1 MLKKLVAFYKRNRFV
16 TRMAAAVLLTALV
29 AFVFLRDD
37 AAPEETIVSVPN
49 VTVSTVRNLAGSD
62 DFSAVGTVSAMSE
75 ARLQAESAGRVTAV
89 TAQIG
94 NTVRAGQVIATIE
107 NASERASLLQAEGA
121 YEAAVAGA
129 VQGNSGSRD
138 AASALKNSKDA
149 AVAVVRDAYTDS
161 NTALITSIDQFF
173 SEPDGFVPGLRIDG
187 NASVLNAERVAFQP
201 LMTTW
206 KTSVD
211 GATPD
216 NVTAKLDEAERNVIR
231 TIAFVDSFAAI
242 TRDSQGNKFLAGV
255 PVTSLAPALLAKSSE
270 LNGTLRS
277 IQSARAALTSAEE
290 AALRSEIAGSGGS
303 VSLADAQVKI
313 ALGSLRAAQA
323 AYEKT
328 LVRTPITGVV
338 NALYLK
344 TGEYV
349 SPAQP
354 AAIVAN
360 NNGLEIR
367 TDVNES
373 DAAALAVG
381 DVVTIDETASGTI
394 TAIGGAIDPTTG
406 RVAVKVS
413 VDDAASLSNGS
424 TVSLTFS
431 KKSASAESNVISI
444 PLSAIKMTGSG
455 PVVFTVND
463 ERKLTLGSVTLGA
476 ISGERVIVET
486 GLTMDS
492 VIVVDARG
500 LKEGEEVNVVT
511 N

>member
-1 MLKKLVAFYKRNRFV
+1 MLKKLVTFYKNNRLV
-16 TRMAAAVLLTALV
+16 SIAAGLVLLV
-29 AFVFLRDD
+29 AVAAFIFLRGD
-37 AAPEETIVSVPN
+37 AVVEEEAVAVQS
-49 VTVSTVRNLAGSD
+49 VTVSAVRNLGGSN
-62 DFSAVGTVSAMSE
+62 DFSTVGTVAAVSE
-75 ARLQAESAGRVTAV
+75 ARLQSEAGGRVTAV
-89 TAQIG
+89 TVQVGA
-94 NTVRAGQVIATIE
+94 TVRAGQIIASIE
-107 NASERASLLQAEGA
+107 NASERAALLQAEGS

-129 VQGNSGSRD
+129 EQGDSGTRD
-138 AASALKNSKDA
+138 AESSLKNSKDA

-173 SEPDGFVPGLRIDG
+173 SDPSGSVPGLRING
-187 NASVLNAERVAFQP
+187 NANTLNAERVAFEP
-201 LMTTW
+201 LMATW

-211 GATPD
+211 GTTPD
-216 NVTAKLDEAERNVIR
+216 NVRSKLDEAERNVVR
-231 TIAFVDSFAAI
+231 TIAFVDRFAAI
-242 TRDSQGNKFLAGV
+242 TRDAAGNETLDGV
-255 PVTSLAPALLAKSSE
+255 LVTSYAPALFAKSSE

-277 IQSARAALTSAEE
+277 IQSARSALTSAEE
-290 AALRSEIAGSGGS
+290 AALRSQIAGTGGS

-344 TGEYV
+344 AGEYV
-349 SPAQP
+349 SPSQP

-360 NNGLEIR
+360 NNGLEIT
-367 TDVNES
+367 TDVNEA
-373 DAAALAVG
+373 DAAVLAIG
-381 DVVTIDETASGTI
+381 DEVAIDGIATGTI

-413 VDDAASLSNGS
+413 VDDATKLSNGA
-424 TVSLTFS
+424 TVNLVFV
-431 KKSASAESNVISI
+431 KKAATAESNDISV

-463 ERKLTLGSVTLGA
+463 DDKLTARTVTLGA
-476 ISGERVIVET
+476 ISGERVVVAS
-486 GLTMDS
+486 GLEPDT

-500 LKEGEEVNVVT
+500 LKEGEVVSVVT
-511 N
+511 K